1 MDVDRTTKNNVFE
14 RMDLTMTKEQLIKLG
29 LDEALAAKVAE
40 AWAEAIKGFI
50 PKTRFDEVN
59 EAKKTLDEQVK
70 ERDKQLENLKKST
83 GDVETLKSEIVKL
96 QEANKSAKTDYETR
110 IKQMQIDNAVTAAL
124 TTAKA
129 KNTKAVRALL
139 DLEKAELDGETVK
152 GLAEQIKK
160 LQEAEDTKFL
170 FDVTA
175 ETKTK
180 VKGATPADGG
190 DKKTYPTD
198 KKPSEMTYTELC
210 AYMEANPGAEI

>member
-1 MDVDRTTKNNVFE
+1 
-14 RMDLTMTKEQLIKLG
+14 MTKEQLIKLG
-29 LDEALAAKVAE
+29 LDETLAAKVAD

-50 PKTRFDEVN
+50 PKSRFDEVN
-59 EAKKTLDEQVK
+59 EAKKTLEEQVK
-70 ERDKQLENLKKST
+70 ERDKQLETLKKST
-83 GDVETLKSEIVKL
+83 GDVEALKTEIANL
-96 QEANKSAKTDYETR
+96 QEANKTAKAEYETR

-129 KNTKAVRALL
+129 KNVKAVRALL

-170 FDVTA
+170 FEAA
-175 ETKTK
+175 EAKPK
-180 VKGATPADGG
+180 VKGASPAESG

-210 AYMEANPGAEI
+210 AYLEANPGAEI